1 MVNKAQPPRAGRRAL
16 VCCSVI
22 ALAGLGLLASQA
34 AQAQAYPNRIVRMV
48 VPYAAGG
55 GVDTVGRAIA
65 QQLSDT
71 LGQTVLVDNRPGANS
86 VIGTEQVARSP
97 ADGYTLLIT
106 VGSHYAMPFLSR
118 NVRYDP
124 VKDFTP
130 ITIIGKA
137 PQAMF
142 VNAGTGITS
151 VKELIAYVKKNPGK
165 VSFATSGAGTSQ
177 HLGGELL
184 NHAASIDM
192 SHVPYKGGA
201 PALTDV
207 VGGQVPVGI
216 LIYSNIRQHIA
227 TGKVRALA
235 VIESTRAKSAPD
247 VPTVAEAG
255 VPGFAVPDTWVG
267 ILGPAGLPREVVA
280 KLNAE
285 IAKAANAPD
294 VRTRLEGA
302 GFEVGVVQAE
312 EFAGQG
318 AKITEMYRSI
328 TATAGIKP
336 E

>member
-1 MVNKAQPPRAGRRAL
+1 VIQISSRRAGLR
-16 VCCSVI
+16 SVAAVVG
-22 ALAGLGLLASQA
+22 ALALFA
-34 AQAQAYPNRIVRMV
+34 APHSARAQAYPNRLVRMV

-65 QQLSDT
+65 QQLTDS
-71 LGQTVLVDNRPGANS
+71 LGQIVLIDNRPGANS
-86 VIGTEQVARSP
+86 VIGTEQVAKSP
-97 ADGYTLLIT
+97 ADGYTLLVT
-106 VGSHYAMPFLSR
+106 LVSHYAMPYLSK

-137 PQAMF
+137 PQALF
-142 VNAGTGITS
+142 VNAATGITS
-151 VKELIAYVKKNPGK
+151 LKELITYVKRNPGK

-184 NHAASIDM
+184 NHAAGLDM
-192 SHVPYKGGA
+192 AHVPYKGGA

-216 LIYSNIRQHIA
+216 LIYSNIRQYVA
-227 TGKVRALA
+227 NGKVRALA
-235 VIESTRAKSAPD
+235 VIESTRAKAAPD

-255 VPGFAVPDTWVG
+255 VPGFAVPDTWIG
-267 ILGPAGLPREVVA
+267 IMGPAGLPREVVGR
-280 KLNAE
+280 LNAE

-302 GFEVGVVQAE
+302 GFEVDVVSTE
-312 EFAGQG
+312 RFAPQG
-318 AKITEMYRSI
+318 PKITEMYRSI
-328 TATAGIKP
+328 TATAYIKP

>member
-1 MVNKAQPPRAGRRAL
+1 LKLKFPRRLLLA
-16 VCCSVI
+16 SI
-22 ALAGLGLLASQA
+22 AAALGLLAFAPAA
-34 AQAQAYPNRIVRMV
+34 AQAPAYPNKLVRLV

-65 QQLSDT
+65 QQLTESM
-71 LGQTVLVDNRPGANS
+71 GQSVIVDNRPGANS
-86 VIGTEQVARSP
+86 VIGTEQVARAP
-97 ADGYTLLIT
+97 ADGYTLLVT
-106 VGSHYAMPFLSR
+106 LVSHYAMPFLSR
-118 NVRYDP
+118 NVSYDP

-137 PQAMF
+137 PQALF
-142 VNAGTGITS
+142 VNAATGITS
-151 VKELIAYVKKNPGK
+151 VQELIAYVKKNPGK

-184 NHAASIDM
+184 NHAAGLDM
-192 SHVPYKGGA
+192 THVPYKGGA

-216 LIYSNIRQHIA
+216 LIYSNIRQHVA

-235 VIESTRAKSAPD
+235 VIEATRAKAAPNL
-247 VPTVAEAG
+247 PTVAEAG
-255 VPGFAVPDTWVG
+255 VPGYAVPDTWIG
-267 ILGPAGLPREVVA
+267 IIGPAGLPREVVSR
-280 KLNAE
+280 LDAE
-285 IAKAANAPD
+285 IAKAANAPA

-302 GFEVGVVQAE
+302 GFEVGVVPAE

-318 AKITEMYRSI
+318 TKITALYKAIIS
-328 TATAGIKP
+328 TAGIKP

>member
-1 MVNKAQPPRAGRRAL
+1 LKLKFPRRLLLA
-16 VCCSVI
+16 SI
-22 ALAGLGLLASQA
+22 AAALGLLAFAPAA
-34 AQAQAYPNRIVRMV
+34 AQAPASPNKLVRLV

-65 QQLSDT
+65 QQLTESM
-71 LGQTVLVDNRPGANS
+71 GQSVIVDNRPGANS
-86 VIGTEQVARSP
+86 VIGTEQVARAP
-97 ADGYTLLIT
+97 ADGYTLLVT
-106 VGSHYAMPFLSR
+106 LVSHYAMPFLSR
-118 NVRYDP
+118 NVSYDP

-137 PQAMF
+137 PQALF
-142 VNAGTGITS
+142 VNAATGITS
-151 VKELIAYVKKNPGK
+151 VQELIAYVKKNPGK

-184 NHAASIDM
+184 NHAAGLDM
-192 SHVPYKGGA
+192 THVPYKGGA

-216 LIYSNIRQHIA
+216 LIYSNIRQHVA

-235 VIESTRAKSAPD
+235 VIEATRAKAAPNL
-247 VPTVAEAG
+247 PTVAEAG
-255 VPGFAVPDTWVG
+255 VPGYAVPDTWIG
-267 ILGPAGLPREVVA
+267 IIGPAGLPREVVSR
-280 KLNAE
+280 LDAE
-285 IAKAANAPD
+285 IAKAANAPA

-302 GFEVGVVQAE
+302 GFEVGVVPAE

-318 AKITEMYRSI
+318 TKITALYKAIIS
-328 TATAGIKP
+328 TAGIKP

>member
-1 MVNKAQPPRAGRRAL
+1 VRLELPRRAF
-16 VCCSVI
+16 VVGM
-22 ALAGLGLLASQA
+22 AALLAA
-34 AQAQAYPNRIVRMV
+34 LPLGAQAQDYPNKLVRLV

-65 QQLSDT
+65 QQLT
-71 LGQTVLVDNRPGANS
+71 ETMGQSVIVDNRPGANS
-86 VIGTEQVARSP
+86 VIGTEQVARAP
-97 ADGYTLLIT
+97 ADGYTLLVT
-106 VGSHYAMPFLSR
+106 LVSHYAMPFLSR
-118 NVRYDP
+118 NVSYDP

-137 PQAMF
+137 PQALF
-142 VNAGTGITS
+142 VNAATGITS
-151 VKELIAYVKKNPGK
+151 VQELIAYVKKNPGK

-184 NHAASIDM
+184 NHAAGLDM
-192 SHVPYKGGA
+192 THVPYKGGA

-216 LIYSNIRQHIA
+216 LIYSNIRQHVA

-235 VIESTRAKSAPD
+235 VIEATRAKAAPNL
-247 VPTVAEAG
+247 PTVAEAG
-255 VPGFAVPDTWVG
+255 VPGYAVPDTWIG
-267 ILGPAGLPREVVA
+267 IIGPAGLPREVVSR
-280 KLNAE
+280 LDAE
-285 IAKAANAPD
+285 IAKAANAPA

-302 GFEVGVVQAE
+302 GFEVGVVPAE

-318 AKITEMYRSI
+318 TKITALYKAIIS
-328 TATAGIKP
+328 TAGIKP

>member
-1 MVNKAQPPRAGRRAL
+1 LKLKFPRRLLLA
-16 VCCSVI
+16 SI
-22 ALAGLGLLASQA
+22 AAALGLLAFAPAA
-34 AQAQAYPNRIVRMV
+34 AQAPAYPNKLVRLV

-65 QQLSDT
+65 QQLTESM
-71 LGQTVLVDNRPGANS
+71 GQSVIVDNRPGANS
-86 VIGTEQVARSP
+86 VIGTEQVARAP
-97 ADGYTLLIT
+97 ADGYTLLVT
-106 VGSHYAMPFLSR
+106 LVSHYAMPFLSR
-118 NVRYDP
+118 NVSYDP

-137 PQAMF
+137 PQALF
-142 VNAGTGITS
+142 VNAATGITS
-151 VKELIAYVKKNPGK
+151 VQELIAYVKKNPGK

-184 NHAASIDM
+184 NHAAGLDM
-192 SHVPYKGGA
+192 THVPYKGGA

-216 LIYSNIRQHIA
+216 LIYSNIRQHVA

-235 VIESTRAKSAPD
+235 VIEATRAKVAPNL
-247 VPTVAEAG
+247 PTVAEAG
-255 VPGFAVPDTWVG
+255 VPGYAVPDTWIG
-267 ILGPAGLPREVVA
+267 IIGPAGLPREVVSR
-280 KLNAE
+280 LDAE
-285 IAKAANAPD
+285 IAKAANAPA

-302 GFEVGVVQAE
+302 GFEVGVVPAE

-318 AKITEMYRSI
+318 TKITALYKAIIS
-328 TATAGIKP
+328 TAGIKP

>member
-1 MVNKAQPPRAGRRAL
+1 MQISRRA
-16 VCCSVI
+16 VA
-22 ALAGLGLLASQA
+22 ALAGVLTLFVAQA
-34 AQAQAYPNRIVRMV
+34 AQAQAYPNRLVRMV

-65 QQLSDT
+65 QQLGDS
-71 LGQTVLVDNRPGANS
+71 LGQTVLIDNRPGANS
-86 VIGTEQVARSP
+86 VIGTEQVAKSP
-97 ADGYTLLIT
+97 ADGYTLLLN
-106 VGSHYAMPFLSR
+106 VGSHYAMPYLSR

-137 PQAMF
+137 PQALF
-142 VNAGTGITS
+142 VNAATGITS

-184 NHAASIDM
+184 NHVAGLDM
-192 SHVPYKGGA
+192 THVPYKGGA

-216 LIYSNIRQHIA
+216 LIYSNIRQYVA
-227 TGKVRALA
+227 NGKVRALA
-235 VIESTRAKSAPD
+235 VIESTRAKAAPE
-247 VPTVAEAG
+247 VPTMAEAG
-255 VPGFAVPDTWVG
+255 VPGFAVPDTWIG
-267 ILGPAGLPREVVA
+267 ILGPAGLPREVVSR
-280 KLNAE
+280 LNAE
-285 IAKAANAPD
+285 ITKAANVPD

-302 GFEVGVVQAE
+302 GFEVSVVPSE
-312 EFAGQG
+312 EFAPQG
-318 AKITEMYRSI
+318 PKISEMYRSI
-328 TATAGIKP
+328 IATAGIKP